1 MGSYSPTVQ
10 VQGIGLAAVKADLDS
25 LAATVQLD
33 PATGYGVVTV
43 EEKSAAGG
51 ALEKVEKLAL
61 DDYSVSVVAGRPAG
75 KWFNYIV
82 NFTQFA

>member
-10 VQGIGLAAVKADLDS
+10 VQGIGLAAVKGSLDS
-25 LAATVQLD
+25 LAAAVQLD
-33 PATGYGVVTV
+33 VDGYGVVTV

-51 ALEKVEKLAL
+51 TLEKVEKLAL
-61 DDYSVSVVAGRPAG
+61 DDYSVSVVPGRPAG